1 MRWPKLQTQN
11 LSQTDIPKDG
21 KGDIMPQYC
30 NRSNSFLFQSMAYVE
45 VFPVDSC
52 VQLTRPKT
60 YLIISRWGGCG
71 NLNQNLSIDVTL
83 ETSLSFWRA
92 NLNNDKKPISISIW
106 RMFLSD
112 PNPITALPCHSV
124 TMFSCWDST
133 DMTLAH
139 KDAQVAANHFIGE
152 VVFVEL
158 ESSAIHLAPKVVF
171 ARSLLLPNQT
181 SCWNVVQMK

>member
-1 MRWPKLQTQN
+1 MERISLVAIFKVFFYKNLFPAVDCGLCLLLMFSCFSAAAAAGVVPLHCTSPDNNRPFQALFPLSDFILNPCPQFIKTKTRKRHSKMRWPKLQTQN

-92 NLNNDKKPISISIW
+92 NLNNDKKPISISI
-106 RMFLSD
+106 
-112 PNPITALPCHSV
+112 
-124 TMFSCWDST
+124 
-133 DMTLAH
+133 
-139 KDAQVAANHFIGE
+139 
-152 VVFVEL
+152 
-158 ESSAIHLAPKVVF
+158 
-171 ARSLLLPNQT
+171 
-181 SCWNVVQMK
+181 